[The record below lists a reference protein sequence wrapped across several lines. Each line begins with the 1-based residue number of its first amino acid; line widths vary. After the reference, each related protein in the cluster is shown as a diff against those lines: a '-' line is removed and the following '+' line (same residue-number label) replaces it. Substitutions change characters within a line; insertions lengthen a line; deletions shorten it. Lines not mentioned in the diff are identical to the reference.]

1 MKKTQIL
8 IAAVA
13 TIVSQFLVINSGNAQ
28 STFPAFV
35 SAQAISTN
43 DAGHFTYRPFGNWDL
58 IRHCAAEQGL
68 TNLMGLHV
76 VYDLNADA
84 IEVVSGTNKT
94 VVCTPLTFSTDVT
107 LSDTNNTT
115 QRLAWV
121 TWEGGS
127 SPNGTLAAREHFQYG
142 VSNQLT
148 GFSLIGQLQFAVPG
162 NGTNAP
168 VIYRGS
174 VVAASDFFTG
184 FGECNS
190 QFGSGL
196 FGQGD

>member
-1 MKKTQIL
+1 
-8 IAAVA
+8 
-13 TIVSQFLVINSGNAQ
+13 
-28 STFPAFV
+28 
-35 SAQAISTN
+35 
-43 DAGHFTYRPFGNWDL
+43 
-58 IRHCAAEQGL
+58 
-68 TNLMGLHV
+68 MGLCV

-94 VVCTPLTFSTDVT
+94 VVCTPLTFSNDVT

-127 SPNGTLAAREHFQYG
+127 GPNGTLAAREHFRYG

-174 VVAASDFFTG
+174 VVAASDFFRG
-184 FGECNS
+184 FGE
-190 QFGSGL
+190 
-196 FGQGD
+196 DDDD